1 MKYRL
6 AADARPQFRLLLIAT
21 LASIALW
28 LIPYAS
34 ILAYPFRLFVTFIHE
49 GSHALATIVT
59 FGSVSSLLVRPDT
72 SGLTTIWTSGA
83 LWQSTLISSAGYVG
97 AMAFG
102 VFLLFLIR
110 KSVKAKLVLY
120 FCAGIVLTLTL
131 WFGLIKPFWTVT
143 QLTSV
148 PFTLVSGLC
157 IGAGLIA
164 LGRFANRSVA
174 QFFVGFLA
182 VQCILNALFDL
193 GNLFVL
199 STPVVGNNVAT
210 DALNMQAATHIPSIV
225 WTFIWIGMALFLLSV
240 GLRFYAVLK
249 SKPTQPDLPFE
260 APADV

>member
-1 MKYRL
+1 MKYQL
-6 AADARPQFRLLLIAT
+6 AADARPQFRMLLIAT
-21 LASIALW
+21 LTSIALW

-34 ILAYPFRLFVTFIHE
+34 IVTYPFRLFVTFIHE
-49 GSHALATIVT
+49 GSHALAAVVT
-59 FGSVSSLLVRPDT
+59 FSSVTSLLVRPDT
-72 SGLTTIWTSGA
+72 SGLTTIMYSGE
-83 LWQSTLISSAGYVG
+83 LWKGTLFSSAGYVG

-131 WFGLIKPFWTVT
+131 WFGLVKPFWNAT

-148 PFTLVSGLC
+148 PFTLVSGVL
-157 IGAGLIA
+157 ISAGLIA

-174 QFFVGFLA
+174 QFFVGLLA

-199 STPVVGNNVAT
+199 STPLVGNNVAT
-210 DALNMQAATHIPSIV
+210 DALNMQNATHIPAIV
-225 WTFIWIGMALFLLSV
+225 WTFIWIGLAIFLLSV

-249 SKPTQPDLPFE
+249 GKPSQPDLPFDK
-260 APADV
+260 PADI